1 MQAKIIIVKFLK
13 KSMNRFFKIA
23 TLSVTFFFT
32 IFSASHS
39 AEKLP
44 SWYLQQKQN
53 DSANLYGVAEGAT
66 QEEATRFAL
75 ADAAARLLVTISST
89 TNLIREEN
97 QTNTQSSINEEM
109 RQNVRQNVE
118 KIEFT
123 NFEISN
129 SAKLENKF
137 YNEVKINRDT
147 FIKDHQEKLGLIEKK
162 LDNLAQNSAT
172 QNPIQKRSNLI
183 KSQALA
189 KELELYARIL
199 HGAGA
204 NVNLPEKLDRVAKIE
219 NEMNKNLD
227 KIEFF
232 FEISSPQNLTK
243 IIRTALNKE
252 KIAVAKTKN
261 PQNKNQIIIAISSEQ
276 KTSEIYGAFITKVKL
291 DFSNSL
297 EGKILASSSVE
308 ISGSS
313 VIGKEESYDAALKN
327 LEEKIANDGILKT
340 VGILN

>member
-1 MQAKIIIVKFLK
+1 MLAPIIIVKFLK
-13 KSMNRFFKIA
+13 KLMNRFLRLAISTA
-23 TLSVTFFFT
+23 TFAFIGFN
-32 IFSASHS
+32 AQA

-53 DSANLYGVAEGAT
+53 NSEDLYGVAEGAT

-75 ADAAARLLVTISST
+75 ADAASRLLVTISST
-89 TNLIREEN
+89 SNLIREESK
-97 QTNTQSSINEEM
+97 TNTQSSINEEM
-109 RQNVRQNVE
+109 RQSVRQNVE
-118 KIEFT
+118 KIEFS

-129 SAKLENKF
+129 SARFENKF
-137 YNEVKINRDT
+137 YNEVKINRST
-147 FIKDHQEKLGLIEKK
+147 FIKDHQEKLNLIEKK

-199 HGAGA
+199 HGAGF
-204 NVNLPEKLDRVAKIE
+204 NINLSEKLDRVAKIE

-232 FEISSPQNLTK
+232 FEISSPQNLIK
-243 IIRTALNKE
+243 IIRAALNKE
-252 KIAVAKTKN
+252 KIAVAKKKNSKN
-261 PQNKNQIIIAISSEQ
+261 PNQIVIAISSEQ
-276 KTSEIYGAFITKVKL
+276 KTTEVYGSFITKVKL
-291 DFSNSL
+291 NFSNSL

-313 VIGKEESYDAALKN
+313 VIDKEESYDAALKN
-327 LEEKIANDGILKT
+327 LEEKIASDGILKT
-340 VGILN
+340 VGILD

>member
-1 MQAKIIIVKFLK
+1 
-13 KSMNRFFKIA
+13 MNRLFQFA
-23 TLSVTFFFT
+23 TLVIFIFT
-32 IFSASHS
+32 GFVGVASTSALS
-39 AEKLP
+39 ADKIP
-44 SWYLQQKQN
+44 AWYLQPSQN
-53 DSANLYGVAEGAT
+53 NSENLYGVAEGAT

-75 ADAAARLLVTISST
+75 ADAASRLLVTISST
-89 TNLIREEN
+89 SNLIREEN
-97 QTNTQSSINEEM
+97 QTSVNEEM
-109 RQNVRQNVE
+109 RQNVRQNIE

-123 NFEISN
+123 NFEITN
-129 SAKLENKF
+129 SARSENKF
-137 YNEVKINRDT
+137 YNEVKIDRRNFVRDQ
-147 FIKDHQEKLGLIEKK
+147 QEKLNLIEKK
-162 LDNLAQNSAT
+162 LDNLAQNSEQ

-199 HGAGA
+199 HGAGSA
-204 NVNLPEKLDRVAKIE
+204 VNLPEKLSRVAKIE

-243 IIRTALNKE
+243 IIRSALNKE

-261 PQNKNQIIIAISSEQ
+261 LKNKNQILIAISSEQ
-276 KTSEIYGAFITKVKL
+276 KTTEIYGSFITKVKL
-291 DFSNSL
+291 NFTNSL
-297 EGKILASSSVE
+297 EGKILASSNIE

-313 VIGKEESYDAALKN
+313 VIDKDESYAAALRN

-340 VGILN
+340 VGILD

>member
-1 MQAKIIIVKFLK
+1 
-13 KSMNRFFKIA
+13 MNRFLCLAALAA
-23 TLSVTFFFT
+23 TLAFIGFN
-32 IFSASHS
+32 AQA

-53 DSANLYGVAEGAT
+53 NSENLYGVAEGAT

-75 ADAAARLLVTISST
+75 ADAASRLLVTISST
-89 TNLIREEN
+89 SNLIREEN
-97 QTNTQSSINEEM
+97 QNSINEEM

-118 KIEFT
+118 KIEFS

-129 SAKLENKF
+129 SARSENKF
-137 YNEVKINRDT
+137 YNEVKINRST
-147 FIKDHQEKLGLIEKK
+147 FIKDHQEKLNLIEKK

-199 HGAGA
+199 HGAGF
-204 NVNLPEKLDRVAKIE
+204 NINLSEKLSRVAKIE

-243 IIRTALNKE
+243 IIRAALNKE
-252 KIAVAKTKN
+252 KIAVAKKKDSKN
-261 PQNKNQIIIAISSEQ
+261 PNQIIIAISSEQ
-276 KTSEIYGAFITKVKL
+276 KTTEVYGSFITKVKL
-291 DFSNSL
+291 NFSNSL
-297 EGKILASSSVE
+297 EEKILASSSVE

-313 VIGKEESYDAALKN
+313 VIDKEESYDAALKN
-327 LEEKIANDGILKT
+327 LEEKIASDGILKI
-340 VGILN
+340 VGILD

>member
-1 MQAKIIIVKFLK
+1 
-13 KSMNRFFKIA
+13 MNRFLRLA
-23 TLSVTFFFT
+23 TLAATLAFIGFNAN
-32 IFSASHS
+32 AS
-39 AEKLP
+39 EKLP

-53 DSANLYGVAEGAT
+53 NSEDLYGVAEGAT

-75 ADAAARLLVTISST
+75 ADAASRLLVTISST
-89 TNLIREEN
+89 SNLIREEN
-97 QTNTQSSINEEM
+97 QNSVNEEM

-118 KIEFT
+118 KIEFS
-123 NFEISN
+123 NFEVSN

-137 YNEVKINRDT
+137 YNEVKINRST
-147 FIKDHQEKLGLIEKK
+147 FIKDHQEKLNLIEKK

-199 HGAGA
+199 HGAGF
-204 NVNLPEKLDRVAKIE
+204 NVNLSEKLSRVAKIE

-243 IIRTALNKE
+243 IIRAALNKE
-252 KIAVAKTKN
+252 KIAVAKKKNSKN
-261 PQNKNQIIIAISSEQ
+261 PNQIIIAISSEQ
-276 KTSEIYGAFITKVKL
+276 KTTEVYGSFITKVKL
-291 DFSNSL
+291 NFSNSL

-313 VIGKEESYDAALKN
+313 VIDKEESYDAALKN
-327 LEEKIANDGILKT
+327 LEEKIASDGILKT
-340 VGILN
+340 VGILD

>member
-1 MQAKIIIVKFLK
+1 
-13 KSMNRFFKIA
+13 MNRFLKLAALLVISA
-23 TLSVTFFFT
+23 LSSFN
-32 IFSASHS
+32 AQ
-39 AEKLP
+39 ADEKLP

-53 DSANLYGVAEGAT
+53 DSANLYGVAQGAS
-66 QEEATRFAL
+66 QEEATRLAL
-75 ADAAARLLVTISST
+75 VDAASRLLVTISST
-89 TNLIREEN
+89 SNLIREEN
-97 QTNTQSSINEEM
+97 QNSVNEEM
-109 RQNVRQNVE
+109 RQNVRQNIE

-123 NFEISN
+123 NFEITN
-129 SAKLENKF
+129 SAKLENNF
-137 YNEVKINRDT
+137 YNEVKINRSN
-147 FIKDHQEKLGLIEKK
+147 FIRDHQEKLNLIEKK

-183 KSQALA
+183 KSQSLA

-204 NVNLPEKLDRVAKIE
+204 NVNLPEKLNRVAKIE

-232 FEISSPQNLTK
+232 FEISSPQNLVK
-243 IIRTALNKE
+243 IIRAALNKE
-252 KIAVAKTKN
+252 KIAVSKTKN
-261 PQNKNQIIIAISSEQ
+261 PNNKNQILIKISSEQ
-276 KTSEIYGAFITKVKL
+276 KTTEVYGSFITKVKL
-291 DFSNSL
+291 DFTNSL

-313 VIGKEESYDAALKN
+313 VIDKEESYNAALKN
-327 LEEKIANDGILKT
+327 LEEKIASDGILKT